1 MAELFPLSTRTL
13 AASVLTGL
21 VMLGYSLAS
30 LVAMPL
36 VCTVQLGLLLFYVGG
51 NLLMLVGGAAARCV
65 GRTFVSSAL
74 ELHAY
79 AAACCMRMQ
88 LAL

>member
-1 MAELFPLSTRTL
+1 MAELFPLSTRSL

-21 VMLGYSLAS
+21 IMLGYSITS

-51 NLLMLVGGAAARCV
+51 NLLMLVSAAAARCAIV
-65 GRTFVSSAL
+65 DNTYASSSGVKT
-74 ELHAY
+74 H
-79 AAACCMRMQ
+79 
-88 LAL
+88 